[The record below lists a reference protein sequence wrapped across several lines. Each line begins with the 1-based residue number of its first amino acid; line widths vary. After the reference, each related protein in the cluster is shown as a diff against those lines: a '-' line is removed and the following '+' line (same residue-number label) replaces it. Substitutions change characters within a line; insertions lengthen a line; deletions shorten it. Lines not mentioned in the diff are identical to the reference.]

1 MKVLILMN
9 ALRIDMNNIEIYT
22 RPGCGYCTHAKR
34 LLNSKGL
41 AFTEY
46 DVYQHPEKIS
56 EMRSRTKGRT
66 YPQLFINDQAVGGF
80 ETLLQLEKHNRLSN
94 EMPSK
99 VK

>member
-1 MKVLILMN
+1 MN
-9 ALRIDMNNIEIYT
+9 ALRVDMNHIEIYT
-22 RPGCGYCTHAKR
+22 QPGCGYCIHAKR
-34 LLNSKGL
+34 LLASKGF

-80 ETLLQLEKHNRLSN
+80 KALLKREKYNRLSS
-94 EMPSK
+94 EMPSD